1 MSKAF
6 LRLANGLVSLV
17 VAVALITAG
26 GYAAYCLWDDG
37 QIYAAAEDVQ
47 AELLHLKPQVEPA
60 EDGESGGPSF
70 DELLA
75 INPDVRAWVTM
86 DNTKIDHPVLQGET
100 NLDYINTDVYGDF
113 ALAGSIFLDA
123 RNAPDFTDPYS
134 LLYGHH
140 MANSGMFGDLDLYKD
155 PEFFAEN
162 QTGTLILPDGA
173 CALEVFACMLVSA
186 SEDRIFTPSTWDTG
200 VEGLL
205 DYAEAEAVN
214 CRPEAI
220 EQLRAR
226 LSAGEDVRVLALS
239 TCSYEF
245 TDARTIVLT
254 AMNGSGWEDREDVQ
268 P

>member
-123 RNAPDFTDPYS
+123 RNDPDFADPYS

-186 SEDRIFTPSTWDTG
+186 SEDRNFYPIHVG
-200 VEGLL
+200 YRRRRAAGL
-205 DYAEAEAVN
+205 
-214 CRPEAI
+214 RRSRGG
-220 EQLRAR
+220 QLPPRSHRTAPRAPLGGRGRAR
-226 LSAGEDVRVLALS
+226 AGAQHVLL
-239 TCSYEF
+239 
-245 TDARTIVLT
+245 
-254 AMNGSGWEDREDVQ
+254 
-268 P
+268 

>member
-155 PEFFAEN
+155 PEFFAGKPDWN
-162 QTGTLILPDGA
+162 APSCPMGPARWRYSPACSSAPPRTGFLPHPRGIQA
-173 CALEVFACMLVSA
+173 
-186 SEDRIFTPSTWDTG
+186 
-200 VEGLL
+200 
-205 DYAEAEAVN
+205 
-214 CRPEAI
+214 
-220 EQLRAR
+220 
-226 LSAGEDVRVLALS
+226 
-239 TCSYEF
+239 
-245 TDARTIVLT
+245 
-254 AMNGSGWEDREDVQ
+254 
-268 P
+268 